1 MKDETRLKCA
11 NCNGNHAA
19 CSKSCPVL
27 TNRNVKKKS
36 KLETITT
43 SIPSLQKPIP
53 KHHQPDPNLAN
64 HFNEQIRSIT
74 LKFLHLLID
83 ILTNFQSIQET
94 IFENKQPILQLIN
107 KYFDQSFNAE
117 LECKLSQLSATN
129 EESDDDDY
137 EGSDYE

>member
-11 NCNGNHAA
+11 NCKGNHAA

-27 TNRNVKKKS
+27 IKRNEKKKS
-36 KLETITT
+36 KSE
-43 SIPSLQKPIP
+43 SIINSKPTLQQPSL
-53 KHHQPDPNLAN
+53 KHLQPDPNLAN
-64 HFNEQIRSIT
+64 HFNEQIRSTT

-83 ILTNFQSIQET
+83 ILTNFQTIQES
-94 IFENKQPILQLIN
+94 IFETKEPILQLIN

-117 LECKLSQLSATN
+117 LEGKLSQLSAN
-129 EESDDDDY
+129 NDDSDDDDY